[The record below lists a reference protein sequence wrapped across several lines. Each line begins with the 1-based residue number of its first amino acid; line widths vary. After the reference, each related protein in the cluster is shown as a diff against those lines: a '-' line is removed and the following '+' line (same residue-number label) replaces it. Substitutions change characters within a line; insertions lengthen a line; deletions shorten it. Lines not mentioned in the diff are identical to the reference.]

1 MEGEIKTPFHKITYN
16 TAKVLQKENAE
27 NEGYTVIH
35 RSAANIIIKL

>member
-16 TAKVLQKENAE
+16 TAKENAE

-35 RSAANIIIKL
+35 RSAANIIIKKYIL